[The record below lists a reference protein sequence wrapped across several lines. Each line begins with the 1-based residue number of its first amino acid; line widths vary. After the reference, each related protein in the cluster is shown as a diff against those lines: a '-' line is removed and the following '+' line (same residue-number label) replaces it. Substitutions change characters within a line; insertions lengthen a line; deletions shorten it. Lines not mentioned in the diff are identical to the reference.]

1 MGVDKKCGFVEAALS
16 RAVCFRDCPLGEPP
30 LYAHSYWHIGSYT
43 PENKLRLK
51 FFQALFVTPKSK
63 LENLACDTIQACL
76 G

>member
-1 MGVDKKCGFVEAALS
+1 MGFCGDALS

-43 PENKLRLK
+43 PENKLR
-51 FFQALFVTPKSK
+51 PKSK